1 MKKLF
6 YLLFLIVLALF
17 ANNAVAQ
24 PTNGLEFNG
33 IDQYMSIPSHS
44 DFDISSGEAL
54 TITFWAKTPL
64 TSRNQRMV
72 NRRFDAAYDPIYG
85 KSGYGVTLLPAGGAH
100 PYADWA
106 FKGSAT
112 YVNGT
117 TSPYFP
123 DEWFH
128 IAASFDMGTK
138 LLTMYMDGEHI
149 GTSASINGDH
159 IGSISDVY
167 VGTWSI
173 DGGTSFISEYF
184 KGKMQSLRFYSKSL
198 TESEVQADMS
208 AVVSSET
215 PDLIAAYDM
224 TNIQKIGDDDVVPDI
239 MGNHP
244 GVLHN
249 FDTIDFDTN
258 QLIGLDFNGTD
269 QYLTIS
275 NHSDFDIESG
285 NSLSFSCWVKTPV
298 KDKVQRLIMRRYT
311 DDSLYGNTGYGIA
324 LLSNARPY
332 TDWYYKTNVLGN
344 GAGKHVLASD
354 WTYESDDWFHLTGVF
369 DVSTKQLSL
378 YYNGLLL
385 GSNVNTLLEDIHS
398 QSDIYIGTWVDK
410 MANMT
415 LLNQFFSGEIANLRI
430 WGKAMSKEDVM
441 ADMVSEV
448 TAETPS
454 LIAAYDLTKI
464 QKEEDD
470 IYFIPD
476 ITGNHPAELHGFVDI
491 DTNSATSINRGASA
505 LNCYVNAD
513 GKLVVKLQNGVL
525 STDSTV
531 RIYNSLGQLIVTESL
546 TGQDTE
552 VSTPLKSGLYIVKC
566 LNQTAKVLVK

>member
-106 FKGSAT
+106 FEGSAT

-138 LLTMYMDGEHI
+138 QLTMYMDGEHI
-149 GTSASINGDH
+149 GTSAPINGDH

-184 KGKMQSLRFYSKSL
+184 KGEIQSLRFYSKSL

-298 KDKVQRLIMRRYT
+298 KDKVQRLIMRRYA